1 VSRTEPGTQN
11 SVVGKASPASIGDA
25 LRGAVREPFN
35 WLLLA
40 MPVALGL
47 ELFHASP
54 LWKFLVSGLAVI
66 PLAGLMGRATENLA
80 QTLGAGIGGLLNAT
94 FGNAAELIIA
104 LLILS
109 HGPEMYPLV
118 KATITGSII
127 GNALLVLGMAILFGG
142 LSHSRQVFNRTAAS
156 MGATLLALAS
166 VGLIMPTVYYYLFR
180 AGATLSTQELH
191 NVEYLSEEIAGVLG
205 FTYLLSLVF
214 SLRTHQHL
222 FGGTDEESTNAEH
235 HQADW
240 SRTTSLIML
249 LVATAGVAGM
259 AHILV
264 GSVEL
269 AGRALGMNQVF
280 VGVIV
285 VAIVGNAAEHSTAV
299 LMAMK
304 NKMDLALH
312 IAVGSSMQIALFV
325 APVLVFA
332 SMVMG
337 HSRPLDLH
345 FTPLELI
352 ALVIAVAVLALVS
365 QDGESHWMEGAML
378 LAVYFILALA
388 FYHLPEGFR

>member
-1 VSRTEPGTQN
+1 MSRTEPGTQN

-222 FGGTDEESTNAEH
+222 FGGTDKESTNAEH

-332 SMVMG
+332 SMFMG